1 MLAQQLLNGLVVGS
15 TYALFALGFTVM
27 FGVLGVINLTSGFY
41 LSVSA
46 GLALF
51 AARDLNLSIWLAL
64 PLAAIGSGLL
74 AIVLDAILLTPLRRA
89 KAPELASLMVTLG
102 ATLLLYSLAN
112 ATFGTD
118 IRRFPASVIN
128 ANALEFAGVRVT
140 QTQLLI
146 IGMTAAMV
154 IALLALM
161 QWTRIGLGI
170 RALAEKPEIAA
181 LMGVNGSALVW
192 LVSFVSG
199 AMGGTAGVLVGL
211 NYNAIQPYMGEF
223 MMLKGFA
230 VIILGGLGDIRGAL
244 AAGLVIGMLET
255 LTAGYVAS
263 TWKDAVGFALLVL
276 TLWFR
281 PSGMFGR
288 AVVKRA

>member
-27 FGVLGVINLTSGFY
+27 FGVLGVINLTYGFY
-41 LSVSA
+41 FSVGA
-46 GLALF
+46 FLALF

-211 NYNAIQPYMGEF
+211 NYNAIQPYLGEF

>member
-27 FGVLGVINLTSGFY
+27 FGVLGVINLSYGFY
-41 LSVSA
+41 FSVGA
-46 GLALF
+46 FLALF

-64 PLAAIGSGLL
+64 PLAAIGSGLF

-146 IGMTAAMV
+146 IGMTAVMV

-181 LMGVNGSALVW
+181 LMGVNGSALVR